1 MTAFVLIVVVGPALV
16 WRIVAVRRDP
26 SRPEAWAI
34 TVAVA
39 GLAVALALNLP
50 REFPA
55 LAGGAS
61 PKLLQLGQNVAVIGA
76 FAALQ
81 LFYLSFVARF
91 LRRPRIRA
99 ELVVV
104 VAVVVALAVLAAL
117 VVDDDGLRFEA
128 AALRDPAVTLFYAV
142 GGAYITYAL
151 VTQLWWTL
159 RFGRR
164 LTDPVLRVAALVAA
178 AGAAALIVAE
188 VVRTAAAVEAGVG
201 AGRWAVA
208 TARPVLSLIAV
219 GTGLL
224 VAGLVLPV
232 LLGGID
238 RLRRRVAGLVTHRQL
253 RPLWTAVRWAYPEI
267 VRPPEPVDRP
277 PERPATP
284 WWERRGARSTVG
296 VAAQLRLQQCRDGYL
311 RAAPLLDGAATE
323 TLDPRVDRFVTELRA
338 CPRIEIGSPD
348 VGSALERRRLRRV
361 SRALRDRGLDWCR
374 PDLDGTSATAPEH
387 R

>member
-1 MTAFVLIVVVGPALV
+1 MTGLVLIVVVVPALI

-26 SRPEAWAI
+26 TRPEAWAI
-34 TVAVA
+34 TVAVV
-39 GLAVALALNLP
+39 GLGVALALNLP
-50 REFPA
+50 REFPE
-55 LAGGAS
+55 LAGRAS

-91 LRRPRIRA
+91 LRRPRIRV

-104 VAVVVALAVLAAL
+104 VAVVVALAVLTVL

-128 AALRDPAVTLFYAV
+128 AALRDPSVTLFYVV

-188 VVRTAAAVEAGVG
+188 SVRTAAAVEAVVG
-201 AGRWAVA
+201 AGRWAAA
-208 TARPVLSLIAV
+208 TGRLVLLLIAL

-224 VAGLVLPV
+224 VVGLVFPV
-232 LLGGID
+232 VLRGID
-238 RLRRRVAGLVTHRQL
+238 LLRQHVRSLVVHRQL
-253 RPLWTAVRWAYPEI
+253 RPLWTAVRWTYPEI
-267 VRPPEPVDRP
+267 VRPSEPVDRP
-277 PERPATP
+277 PDEPYTP
-284 WWERRGARSTVG
+284 WWDRRRARSTAG

-311 RAAPLLDGAATE
+311 RAAPLLDGDGSAIP
-323 TLDPRVDRFVTELRA
+323 DPRVDRFVAELRA
-338 CPRIEIGSPD
+338 CPRIEISAPE
-348 VGSALERRRLRRV
+348 VGSALERRRLLRV
-361 SRALRDRGLDWCR
+361 SRALRHRGLDWCQ
-374 PDLDGTSATAPEH
+374 PGAGDEVSIS
-387 R
+387 